1 MLHKIVNSSFFYS
14 DSYFSAIVVNAS
26 LRRIFRYWDGVSPVS
41 FLNISMKWLAELN
54 EKSALICADEF
65 SL

>member
-1 MLHKIVNSSFFYS
+1 MLYKIVKTFLRT
-14 DSYFSAIVVNAS
+14 DSYFSAIEVNAS
-26 LRRIFRYWDGVSPVS
+26 LRRILRYWDGVSPVS